1 MNKNRPT
8 YALNMLKE
16 ESRRTF
22 MEKEL
27 RAHGAKMRGEG
38 RRIRNA
44 STSQAHYMFFKTLG
58 EWRRIQNYLVEVAD
72 LKFVSRLQNIEVD
85 KLEQAKKQIQVIN
98 TEDRYYQ
105 NKLKKY

>member
-1 MNKNRPT
+1 
-8 YALNMLKE
+8 
-16 ESRRTF
+16 